1 MKTTPDKALDNLT
14 RILRVV
20 RHDRAL
26 RQWFAA
32 LSQQPAPERREA
44 IFKMC
49 EQMAAQNEDPGLVTA
64 FSLLAD
70 DSVFDATRLAL
81 NQ

>member
-1 MKTTPDKALDNLT
+1 MKTTPDTALDNLT
-14 RILRVV
+14 RIVQVV

-32 LSQQPAPERREA
+32 LSQQPAPARRAA
-44 IFKMC
+44 IFGMC
-49 EQMAAQNEDPGLVTA
+49 EQMAARNEDPGLVTA
-64 FSLLAD
+64 FRLLAD
-70 DSVFDATRLAL
+70 DNVFDATRLAL